1 MSELKTFRV
10 NLSATFTVEA
20 EDEVEAE
27 NKAYEMLK
35 EELKEGYYDL
45 WNVFGAYVEEVEDKT
60 KG

>member
-10 NLSATFTVEA
+10 NLSATFT
-20 EDEVEAE
+20 VEAE

-60 KG
+60 KR